1 MYVYVA
7 VAALALLLQI
17 VVRNFQI
24 LLLFH
29 FIMFDVWSL
38 DFHPKYHAL
47 SCSQIC
53 KFDKPLQMQSV
64 GYYVSDDSYLPNL
77 FMCQLIMDTV
87 RNGGLANLQI
97 YAHNNARYL
106 EWKSKDQTS
115 NMMKWNLPFL
125 YGFPGKQSIHLNKF
139 GRLFSKNLFPISKV
153 TRYKKSNN
161 YIFLAIFGK
170 NR

>member
-1 MYVYVA
+1 MMYVYVA

-115 NMMKWNLPFL
+115 NMMK
-125 YGFPGKQSIHLNKF
+125 
-139 GRLFSKNLFPISKV
+139 
-153 TRYKKSNN
+153 
-161 YIFLAIFGK
+161 
-170 NR
+170 